1 MPRNRHVIKARR
13 SATDERTEQRE
24 AENIKFLRLVW
35 EHRNKWLESPED
47 AKTFWAF
54 IAKEFKDGQGGQI
67 LKEPPQA
74 RKKMY
79 RLCIGRRQKTRR
91 NGTLATRTPERTV
104 LEEAKDAVV
113 SVWAAVELLS
123 SMTITNSRLA
133 ECLTPAAIRLLVSQ
147 MATATAAANTGNGG
161 DDVVRDETHEQEAA
175 RLIFAPQIFDATE
188 QFVSRVKTAPF
199 GTQLEDLFAEAL
211 EEDDRNDLNDSDDDA
226 DDDTED
232 LNVIP
237 SIEEEEGDSAA
248 SSDSEKPIPAS
259 VRVDLAPSTRHGF
272 EKIAPSAKRR
282 ASSSGSRANKR
293 QANMD
298 QTLPPTPPRSS
309 NPACSSSSAFIEQ
322 GPEVDEEEIEAEV
335 DESSLLLACR
345 GRESPRNSPWPVVD
359 DIRNMDFSE
368 FLHEPDAGPPLSG
381 QSTSAPSQPPPS
393 CERSLRKSSQRA
405 RTARARSRSHR
416 SRRRSSTKFPSP
428 SIPSS
433 PRRPSPSLSV
443 VLLCEQ
449 QASPSPPPGP
459 CRESLRASTRA
470 STCATPVTPARS
482 ESGLFVRQRTTIS
495 TPEPP
500 RACASI
506 ERGKREET
514 STPNLRIAKRE
525 CRGRRKSA
533 TRATSRTAARRRE
546 SVGAT
551 AAQSSEDARAGALAS
566 EDAVRSHEH
575 APGAPAGSNER
586 PGLRKKEN
594 KEKKKKKR
602 RGGEEE
608 VMEKNEGGREK
619 NRNNNTEENVAG
631 KGAASEPA
639 ISSTRSEKNQ
649 FERLMEQE
657 EPQSCKGRPGYAP
670 KTFQEVKRQEVT
682 RRFPIPVACG
692 AKPASQEAFPRKK
705 EALPDLPQRRN
716 RPVLKHY
723 RITPTPEPE
732 PPKQKRPVHIY
743 FDEHGREA
751 ETEHG
756 QEGMAR
762 MAASSAT
769 KVAIVRPADPDV
781 PSSAQPPPSLQQT
794 VEEEESV
801 HSHDDDSRISLTKKK
816 RNRCSRARSRKRQ
829 QSMASRR
836 DSAMP
841 LSGGAAPDFSPEKQ
855 QQQQQQERPEKPSP
869 AKRQKR
875 RHGTAGRLDPV
886 MPSAPGAPGVRREP
900 TTDDPFLPS
909 REQRKG
915 PGSFAEPPP
924 PPPFVSAPNCEP
936 SRRDRRQGGA
946 VSSQAS
952 GGSTMGPPP
961 SQPSSSAPSFTTAP
975 SLSSSREEAHAGSNP
990 YERVS
995 KSVPPPLSA
1004 RDKDRMLQKRGCQP
1018 EQQAMAGLKTA
1029 PEYLVLQV
1037 LKRLGDVED
1046 HLQLR
1051 RK

>member
-259 VRVDLAPSTRHGF
+259 GESRKSVPPTLNKEEYIRWESADLEDPSYVVDLEPPQQ
-272 EKIAPSAKRR
+272 EKYDFWE
-282 ASSSGSRANKR
+282 GH
-293 QANMD
+293 
-298 QTLPPTPPRSS
+298 
-309 NPACSSSSAFIEQ
+309 SSSAFIEQ
-322 GPEVDEEEIEAEV
+322 GPEADEEEIEAEV

-506 ERGKREET
+506 ERGSARKA

-575 APGAPAGSNER
+575 APGAPVGSNER

-657 EPQSCKGRPGYAP
+657 EPQSCKGRPGQRH
-670 KTFQEVKRQEVT
+670 K
-682 RRFPIPVACG
+682 
-692 AKPASQEAFPRKK
+692 KPFPRKK

-841 LSGGAAPDFSPEKQ
+841 LSGGAAPDFSPEKK

-952 GGSTMGPPP
+952 GGFDHGSAAKPTIIFGSFFHNGTVTVIVPRGSTCWLEP
-961 SQPSSSAPSFTTAP
+961 
-975 SLSSSREEAHAGSNP
+975 LRE
-990 YERVS
+990 
-995 KSVPPPLSA
+995 
-1004 RDKDRMLQKRGCQP
+1004 
-1018 EQQAMAGLKTA
+1018 GL
-1029 PEYLVLQV
+1029 
-1037 LKRLGDVED
+1037 
-1046 HLQLR
+1046 
-1051 RK
+1051 

>member
-259 VRVDLAPSTRHGF
+259 GESRKSVPPTLNKEEYIRWESADLEDPSYVVDLEPPQQ
-272 EKIAPSAKRR
+272 EKY
-282 ASSSGSRANKR
+282 
-293 QANMD
+293 
-298 QTLPPTPPRSS
+298 
-309 NPACSSSSAFIEQ
+309 
-322 GPEVDEEEIEAEV
+322 
-335 DESSLLLACR
+335 
-345 GRESPRNSPWPVVD
+345 
-359 DIRNMDFSE
+359 DFWE
-368 FLHEPDAGPPLSG
+368 G
-381 QSTSAPSQPPPS
+381 Q
-393 CERSLRKSSQRA
+393 
-405 RTARARSRSHR
+405 

-506 ERGKREET
+506 EKGKREET

-533 TRATSRTAARRRE
+533 TRATSRIAARRRE

-575 APGAPAGSNER
+575 APGAPVGSNER

-841 LSGGAAPDFSPEKQ
+841 LSGGAAPDFSPEKK